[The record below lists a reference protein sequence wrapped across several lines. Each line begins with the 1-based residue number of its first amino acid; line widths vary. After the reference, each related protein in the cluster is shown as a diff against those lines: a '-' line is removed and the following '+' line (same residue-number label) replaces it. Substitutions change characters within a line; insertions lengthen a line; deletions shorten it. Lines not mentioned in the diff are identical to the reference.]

1 MNMEAKQRTFEA
13 LVNAYSTDMYRYAYW
28 LCHNSAL
35 AEDLVQE
42 AFVRA
47 WKALDSLDDHKAA
60 KGWLFTIV
68 RRENARY
75 FERKHTK
82 DVSLDDI
89 EMDTIIGD
97 TNDFASIEHI
107 ILRKALKVLPT
118 EYLEP
123 LLLQVIG
130 GYSCDEIATIMDS
143 KSGAIM
149 TRLSRARQKMRE
161 IMTDDGLSKSKTKGR
176 IR

>member
-1 MNMEAKQRTFEA
+1 MNMEANQRTFEA

-28 LCHNSAL
+28 LCQNSAL

-75 FERKHTK
+75 FERKHTN
-82 DVSLDDI
+82 DVSLENI
-89 EMDTIIGD
+89 EYDQIIGD
-97 TNDFASIEHI
+97 TDDFANIEHLV
-107 ILRKALKVLPT
+107 LRSALKILPK
-118 EYLEP
+118 EYMEP

-130 GYSCDEIATIMDS
+130 GYSCDEIAKIIES
-143 KSGAIM
+143 QPGAVM
-149 TRLSRARQKMRE
+149 TRLSRARQKMRD
-161 IMTDDGLSKSKTKGR
+161 IMTQEKHSSKKFKNR
-176 IR
+176 I

>member
-1 MNMEAKQRTFEA
+1 MIMEAKQRTFES

-28 LCHNSAL
+28 LCQNSAL

-47 WKALDSLDDHKAA
+47 WKSLDSLEDHKAA

-68 RRENARY
+68 RRENARH
-75 FERKHTK
+75 FERKHTN
-82 DVSLDDI
+82 DVSLD
-89 EMDTIIGD
+89 TIDVDMIVGD
-97 TNDFASIEHI
+97 SNEFASAEHFV
-107 ILRKALKVLPT
+107 LRNALKVLPT

-130 GYSCDEIATIMDS
+130 GYSCDEIAAIMES
-143 KSGAIM
+143 KPGAIM

-161 IMTDDGLSKSKTKGR
+161 LMSPEEHSKNKKSNSRT
-176 IR
+176 

>member
-1 MNMEAKQRTFEA
+1 MDMEAKQRTFEA

-28 LCHNSAL
+28 LCHNPSL

-42 AFVRA
+42 TFVRA

-75 FERKHTK
+75 FDRKHTN

-89 EMDTIIGD
+89 DVEAIIGD
-97 TNDFASIEHI
+97 SNDFAKIEHLL
-107 ILRKALKVLPT
+107 LRSALKVLPKH
-118 EYLEP
+118 YLEP

-130 GYSCDEIATIMDS
+130 GYSCDEIASIMDS
-143 KSGAIM
+143 KPGAVM

-161 IMTDDGLSKSKTKGR
+161 MMTLDSDNRTRSNSR
-176 IR
+176 N

>member
-1 MNMEAKQRTFEA
+1 MDMETKQRTFEA

-28 LCHNSAL
+28 LCHNTAL

-47 WKALDSLDDHKAA
+47 WQALDNLDDHKAA
-60 KGWLFTIV
+60 KAWLFTIV

-75 FERKHTK
+75 FEQKHTN
-82 DVSLDDI
+82 DVSLEEVEIDKI
-89 EMDTIIGD
+89 VGD
-97 TNDFASIEHI
+97 SDDFASTEQFV
-107 ILRKALKVLPT
+107 LRNALKVLPK

-123 LLLQVIG
+123 LLLQIIG
-130 GYSCDEIATIMDS
+130 GYSCDEIATIIGS
-143 KSGAIM
+143 NPGAVM

-161 IMTDDGLSKSKTKGR
+161 LMTNNSKAKRRSN
-176 IR
+176 IRT

>member
-1 MNMEAKQRTFEA
+1 MDMEAKQRTFEA

-28 LCHNSAL
+28 LCQNSAL

-42 AFVRA
+42 TFIRA
-47 WKALDSLDDHKAA
+47 WKALDKLEEHKAA
-60 KGWLFTIV
+60 KGWLFTII

-75 FERKHTK
+75 FERKHTN
-82 DVSLDDI
+82 DVSLEDI
-89 EMDTIIGD
+89 EIDKIIGD
-97 TNDFASIEHI
+97 TGDFANPEHFV
-107 ILRKALKVLPT
+107 LRNALKVLPK

-130 GYSCDEIATIMDS
+130 GYSCNEIASIMDA

-161 IMTDDGLSKSKTKGR
+161 IMSNDEQRGLKSKSR
-176 IR
+176 I